1 MLAQVCGTF
10 GLAVALRAGAQFLW
24 TPDFRTITNPLI
36 AGRVQIG
43 PIFIGQPQ
51 LLAGAICLLSF
62 VALWLFVTRTETG
75 LGLQATAQDRQAAAV
90 MGIPTERMS
99 ALGWAIG
106 LGCVGVAGTM
116 LSTFYYIFPDVGVN
130 FALLA
135 FVAVALGGFGS
146 ILGSL
151 VAGVLIGLVESL
163 GGLLIDPSY
172 KTLIVFGL
180 YLACCDRKAEGPV
193 RQVLDLWRRDRSR
206 QCWKL
211 HARKRC
217 GRGRRYGCQLSVCSR
232 VPCCSP
238 FPSSSRRRSRH
249 HMMILIFLYALM
261 AQSWNVM
268 AGLSGQISLG
278 HAIFFGIGAYSA
290 TVLFAKFGVTP
301 WVGTGGGHGAVGAG
315 RNRHRRADAAPA
327 RAITLPSPRC

>member
-1 MLAQVCGTF
+1 MSRDFIIQAIVSGVLMGLIYALVAVGLSLIFGLMEIVNFAHGEFLMLAMYASFWFWVLGLDPLFALPLVAGLLGFAGLLVHYGIIRRLLTAPMLAQICGTF
-10 GLAVALRAGAQFLW
+10 GLAVALRAAAQFLW

-51 LLAGAICLLSF
+51 LVAGVICLLAF
-62 VALWLFVTRTETG
+62 ILLWLFVTRTETG

-106 LGCVGVAGTM
+106 LGCVGIAGTM
-116 LSTFYYIFPDVGVN
+116 LSTFFYIFPDVGVS
-130 FALLA
+130 FAPLA

-172 KTLIVFGL
+172 KLLIVFGL
-180 YLACCDRKAEGPV
+180 YLTVVFIRPMG
-193 RQVLDLWRRDRSR
+193 LF
-206 QCWKL
+206 
-211 HARKRC
+211 
-217 GRGRRYGCQLSVCSR
+217 GR
-232 VPCCSP
+232 
-238 FPSSSRRRSRH
+238 F
-249 HMMILIFLYALM
+249 
-261 AQSWNVM
+261 
-268 AGLSGQISLG
+268 
-278 HAIFFGIGAYSA
+278 
-290 TVLFAKFGVTP
+290 
-301 WVGTGGGHGAVGAG
+301 
-315 RNRHRRADAAPA
+315 
-327 RAITLPSPRC
+327 

>member
-24 TPDFRTITNPLI
+24 TPDFRTITNPWI
-36 AGRVQIG
+36 AGRVHVG
-43 PIFIGQPQ
+43 ADLHRPAAAGGGRASAS
-51 LLAGAICLLSF
+51 LAF

-116 LSTFYYIFPDVGVN
+116 LSTFFYIFPDVGVN

-172 KTLIVFGL
+172 KTVIVFAL
-180 YLACCDRKAEGPV
+180 YLAVVIV
-193 RQVLDLWRRDRSR
+193 RPNGLF
-206 QCWKL
+206 
-211 HARKRC
+211 
-217 GRGRRYGCQLSVCSR
+217 GR
-232 VPCCSP
+232 
-238 FPSSSRRRSRH
+238 F
-249 HMMILIFLYALM
+249 
-261 AQSWNVM
+261 
-268 AGLSGQISLG
+268 
-278 HAIFFGIGAYSA
+278 
-290 TVLFAKFGVTP
+290 
-301 WVGTGGGHGAVGAG
+301 
-315 RNRHRRADAAPA
+315 
-327 RAITLPSPRC
+327 

>member
-1 MLAQVCGTF
+1 MSRDLIIQAIISGLLMGLIYALVAVGLSLIFGLMEIVNFAHGEFLMLAMFTTFWLWSLAGLDPLLSLPLVASILGLAGILVHFGIIRRLLKAPMLAQVCGTF
-10 GLAVALRAGAQFLW
+10 GLGIALRAGAQFLW

-51 LLAGAICLLSF
+51 LVAGTICLLSF
-62 VALWLFVTRTETG
+62 VALWLFITRTETG

-106 LGCVGVAGTM
+106 LGCVGVAGSM
-116 LSTFYYIFPDVGVN
+116 LSTFYYIFPEVGVS

-151 VAGVLIGLVESL
+151 VAGVAIGLVESL
-163 GGLLIDPSY
+163 GGLLLDPSY

-180 YLACCDRKAEGPV
+180 YLAVVIV
-193 RQVLDLWRRDRSR
+193 RPHGLF
-206 QCWKL
+206 
-211 HARKRC
+211 
-217 GRGRRYGCQLSVCSR
+217 GR
-232 VPCCSP
+232 
-238 FPSSSRRRSRH
+238 F
-249 HMMILIFLYALM
+249 
-261 AQSWNVM
+261 
-268 AGLSGQISLG
+268 
-278 HAIFFGIGAYSA
+278 
-290 TVLFAKFGVTP
+290 
-301 WVGTGGGHGAVGAG
+301 
-315 RNRHRRADAAPA
+315 
-327 RAITLPSPRC
+327 

>member
-1 MLAQVCGTF
+1 MEIVNFAHGEFLMLAMFAAFWLWSLGGLDPLVSLPLVAAMLAAAGALVHLGIIQHLLNAPMLAQVCGTF

-24 TPDFRTITNPLI
+24 TPDFRTITNPWI
-36 AGRVQIG
+36 AGRVHVG

-51 LLAGAICLLSF
+51 LVAGAICLLAF

-172 KTLIVFGL
+172 KTVIVFAL
-180 YLACCDRKAEGPV
+180 YLAV
-193 RQVLDLWRRDRSR
+193 VI
-206 QCWKL
+206 
-211 HARKRC
+211 ARPNGLF
-217 GRGRRYGCQLSVCSR
+217 GR
-232 VPCCSP
+232 
-238 FPSSSRRRSRH
+238 F
-249 HMMILIFLYALM
+249 
-261 AQSWNVM
+261 
-268 AGLSGQISLG
+268 
-278 HAIFFGIGAYSA
+278 
-290 TVLFAKFGVTP
+290 
-301 WVGTGGGHGAVGAG
+301 
-315 RNRHRRADAAPA
+315 
-327 RAITLPSPRC
+327 